1 MTDLINTC
9 RFKKNG
15 KLIFFVWNSTKNCEF
30 KNYVCKKLKHEKTHK
45 NVCQYVIVSISE
57 IFKKL
62 IILMERIRT

>member
-1 MTDLINTC
+1 MSSVNKLIDL
-9 RFKKNG
+9 KNG
-15 KLIFFVWNSTKNCEF
+15 KLNCFVWNSTNNCEF

-45 NVCQYVIVSISE
+45 NAYQYVIVPISE